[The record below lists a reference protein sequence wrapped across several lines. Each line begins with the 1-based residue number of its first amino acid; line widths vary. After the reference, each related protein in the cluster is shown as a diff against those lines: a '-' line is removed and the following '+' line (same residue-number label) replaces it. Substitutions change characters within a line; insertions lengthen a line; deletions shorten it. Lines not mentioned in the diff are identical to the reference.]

1 MPSVHPVYTRMPTNS
16 WLLDHTPH
24 SRPSIQLVMS
34 TSLLY
39 SSLLPWVCPA
49 FCSLQGHQRWASP
62 PQNPQPSG
70 NHDKKF
76 TKPLLTIFIILI
88 VKVLIRFLHAS
99 YKILVKYI
107 IHKFLYDSCSFPEIL
122 FFCVVRILQV
132 QDTCK
137 ILEDSYILASV

>member
-1 MPSVHPVYTRMPTNS
+1 M
-16 WLLDHTPH
+16 
-24 SRPSIQLVMS
+24 
-34 TSLLY
+34 
-39 SSLLPWVCPA
+39 
-49 FCSLQGHQRWASP
+49 
-62 PQNPQPSG
+62 
-70 NHDKKF
+70 
-76 TKPLLTIFIILI
+76 I

-137 ILEDSYILASV
+137 ILEDSYISASV